1 MQKLLY
7 ILFLGS
13 FLLSGCENN
22 DLLQSEKKV
31 RSEIENSNWKRLAAS
46 SQDYHEIWTFKDGT
60 INIIRNKKSGSV
72 FIDSTEIFVGNYAVS
87 TKTSSSYISFSN
99 IPDSLNLTGFE
110 YINLNLK
117 WTIAEIN
124 DKVMYLS
131 AATEAGTIRSLE
143 YIKQ

>member
-46 SQDYHEIWTFKDGT
+46 SQDYHEIWTFTDGT
-60 INIIRNKKSGSV
+60 INIAWDKNVNGK
-72 FIDSTEIFVGNYAVS
+72 IDSSELIVGNYSVS

-110 YINLNLK
+110 HINLNLK